1 MLLLVVCVMD
11 VVPTTHRWSWRELM
25 VELEGVDNGA
35 GGSSCVSSEKK
46 FICRLFRTLNLQG
59 CGSLACRT
67 ELNII
72 GSIQDMK
79 RTCRYSVHQAIS
91 TCYKLHLFS
100 EYTAQQPLPLSVYLN
115 NALSLS
121 LSSSQQRRNSS
132 LPMLVALT
140 TSSAC
145 KHVMLYSSPNKLN

>member
-1 MLLLVVCVMD
+1 M
-11 VVPTTHRWSWRELM
+11 T
-25 VELEGVDNGA
+25 ELEGVDDGA

-100 EYTAQQPLPLSVYLN
+100 EYTAQQPLPLLFYLK
-115 NALSLS
+115 LSLS
-121 LSSSQQRRNSS
+121 LSLFLSTATQQ
-132 LPMLVALT
+132 LPSNARSTHYILGMQTRHAVLVSKQT
-140 TSSAC
+140 
-145 KHVMLYSSPNKLN
+145 